1 MADEPDETPIDT
13 SPPPAEQRRNWHI
26 RRVFQY
32 GFLAL
37 WAVVALWNLYKPLP
51 DGASV
56 RGDVIETPLSQ
67 LHFLYDVT
75 SADVFGAPV
84 VRHEIFDVMLDTIAG
99 ARQFIVVDF
108 FLFNRHRGAAS
119 DTPPHRALS
128 TELRDALVA
137 RKRALPGLTV
147 LVISDPMPRILPSE

>member
-26 RRVFQY
+26 RRVVQY

-67 LHFLYDVT
+67 LHFLY
-75 SADVFGAPV
+75 
-84 VRHEIFDVMLDTIAG
+84 
-99 ARQFIVVDF
+99 
-108 FLFNRHRGAAS
+108 
-119 DTPPHRALS
+119 
-128 TELRDALVA
+128 
-137 RKRALPGLTV
+137 
-147 LVISDPMPRILPSE
+147 